1 MVQNLTLDATV
12 SNSSSFDD
20 GMMGTDDLHTLADGT
35 TADSPSGD
43 YIRGSSATDG
53 LIMHLSDA
61 DDPEVATGHKI
72 YYDVGS
78 QTGPPPPGGGP
89 TTMYFSLLQGSTEI
103 VSDEEIADTSD
114 GTFGTYTLSASEANS
129 ITDYDDLRIELKLSG
144 SGLSTH
150 LYCIYMEIPDA
161 PTQTLSPAFL
171 MFME

>member
-20 GMMGTDDLHTLADGT
+20 GMMGTDDLHLLADGT

-43 YIRGSSATDG
+43 RIRGSSATDG
-53 LIMHLSDA
+53 LIMHLTDG

-72 YYDVGS
+72 YFDVGS
-78 QTGPPPPGGGP
+78 EVGPPPPGGGY
-89 TTMYFSLLQGSTEI
+89 TAMYFSLLQGSSAI
-103 VSDEEIADTSD
+103 VSDEAIGDTSD
-114 GTFGTYTLSASEANS
+114 GTFGTYTLSSSEANS
-129 ITDYDDLRIELKLSG
+129 ITDYDDLRIELKLTG

-161 PTQTLSPAFL
+161 PTQTLSPAFM